1 LQAVGN
7 LTARDL
13 NLPVEYYD
21 YQADYLEVRNKL
33 WGTSVNE
40 E

>member
-1 LQAVGN
+1 
-7 LTARDL
+7 
-13 NLPVEYYD
+13 VEYYD